1 MGILNALGA
10 ATNTVAIG
18 SAALS
23 TIPLTKALF
32 TSKQLPKGIAGFV
45 FDIPETENVSLNAQ
59 ITDHYAEDNFAIQ
72 DHVAF
77 DPIKITLVGRI
88 GELIYYRYE
97 YLDYIETV
105 LNRLGPL
112 NVLKPTQSIA
122 VQQSLAIAQR
132 GMSAYESATKV
143 YGDLKQLFSNEPALN
158 MQQKFYK
165 SMSDLFNDRAMI
177 TVETPWKTFDNMI
190 IESISA
196 DQDNTTTTESTFTIT
211 FKQLRVVGTKTN
223 VGLLTGRIKE
233 QAGEELKNGKAPGND
248 SILTKITTNPTGAVK

>member
-1 MGILNALGA
+1 MGILNTLGA
-10 ATNTVAIG
+10 ATNSVAIG

-45 FDIPETENVSLNAQ
+45 FDIPETENVTLNAQ
-59 ITDHYAEDNFAIQ
+59 ITDHYSEENLAIQ

-77 DPIKITLVGRI
+77 DPIKITLVGRV
-88 GELIYYRYE
+88 GELVYYRYK

-112 NVLKPTQSIA
+112 GVLKPTQSIA
-122 VQQSLAIAQR
+122 VQRQLALAQR
-132 GMSAYESATKV
+132 AMSAYESASKV

-165 SMSDLFNDRAMI
+165 AMADLFENRALI

-196 DQDNTTTTESTFTIT
+196 DQDNSTATESTFSIT
-211 FKQLRVVGTKTN
+211 FKQLRIVGTKTN
-223 VGLLTGRIKE
+223 VGKLTGRIAE
-233 QAGEELKNGKAPGND
+233 QAADEMKKGKQQGND
-248 SILTKITTNPTGAVK
+248 SILLTTGKAVGAAQ